1 MIDVVVVDD
10 DVAVARI
17 HQRYVEDVPG
27 FNVAAVA
34 HSGAAALQA
43 VREVRPHLVLLDIY
57 LPDLNGLDLLRRLR
71 DEAPDVDVLVISAA
85 REAETVRRAL
95 HGGIVHYLIKPFS
108 QIDLRER
115 LEHYR
120 SAHLTLAGSDLAE
133 QADVDR
139 IFGRRAGTERTVPK
153 GLSPETERLVENAV
167 RDAGDDLS
175 ATECA
180 ARVGISRVS
189 SRRYLEHLVETGRVR
204 VRLRY
209 GEVGRPERRYAWQ
222 NKRGSRSD
230 D

>member
-17 HQRYVEDVPG
+17 HQRYVDDTPG
-27 FNVAAVA
+27 FRVAAVA

-57 LPDLNGLDLLRRLR
+57 LPDLNGLDVLRRMR

-95 HGGIVHYLIKPFS
+95 HGGIVHYLIKPFR
-108 QIDLRER
+108 QADLRER

-120 SAHLTLAGSDLAE
+120 SAHRSLAGTDLAD

-139 IFGRRAGTERTVPK
+139 VFGTRAAGERALPK
-153 GLSPETERLVENAV
+153 GLSQETQRLVEQAV
-167 RDAGDDLS
+167 RKAANDLS
-175 ATECA
+175 ASECA
-180 ARVGISRVS
+180 ALVGISRVS
-189 SRRYLEHLVETGRVR
+189 CRRYLEHLVEVGRVR

-209 GEVGRPERRYAWQ
+209 GEVGRPERRYGWP
-222 NKRGSRSD
+222 G
-230 D
+230 